1 MRSDTLKIARWE
13 VLRNLRN
20 KQFLI
25 GLFLSPLMIILFMG
39 IPRILE
45 RWDKPTQ
52 TDLYVIDHIGITDTL
67 KQALSESNIR
77 LHVPDIPESVDTLV
91 YQTEAVGYIIIPANF
106 WDEGIVRFHYNK
118 RNNEQM
124 NMVKAVLS
132 QLLQQ
137 HRMERMQISPDQIN
151 WLTANAQ
158 FEETA
163 MAQAI
168 APGFHSRVLSI
179 AFLALIFFLIFTTGM
194 MLMQSALQER
204 RDRMAEI
211 VLSSVRAPQLM
222 QGKIIGHFVLGLIQ
236 LIFWIALILP
246 AAVHFLNFPLATA
259 IIGANLPLIIF
270 FGLSGYL
277 LFGSIYVSI
286 GATMDDI
293 QSAGNTQSMIMTI
306 PMISF
311 LFLPSVIR
319 NPEGIVARFASHF
332 PLTSPVIIII
342 RNAFNRIPWW
352 EVLISATLLVISI
365 VLIIRLAARI
375 FRTGMLMYG
384 KTANIGE
391 IVKWLKY
398 KDK

>member
-1 MRSDTLKIARWE
+1 MKSDTLKIARWE

-25 GLFLSPLMIILFMG
+25 GLLLAPLMIILFMG
-39 IPRILE
+39 FPRILE

-52 TDLYVIDHIGITDTL
+52 TDLFVIDHIGVTDVV
-67 KQALSESNIR
+67 KQALSETNIR
-77 LHVPDIPESVDTLV
+77 LRIPDTPDSVEALV
-91 YQTEAVGYIIIPANF
+91 YQTKAVGYLVIPADF
-106 WDEGIVRFHYNK
+106 WDKGVIRFHYNK
-118 RNNEQM
+118 RNIQQM
-124 NMVKAVLS
+124 SMVKAVLS
-132 QLLQQ
+132 QMLQRY
-137 HRMERMQISPDQIN
+137 RMEKVQISPDQIN

-163 MAQAI
+163 MARAI
-168 APGFHSRVLSI
+168 APGYHSIILSA
-179 AFLALIFFLIFTTGM
+179 AFLALIYFLIFSTGM

-211 VLSSVRAPQLM
+211 VLSSIRAPQLM

-236 LIFWIALILP
+236 LLFWIFLILP

-259 IIGANLPLIIF
+259 INGVNLPLIIF
-270 FGLSGYL
+270 FGLGGYL
-277 LFGSIYVSI
+277 LFGAIFVSI
-286 GATMDDI
+286 GATMDDL
-293 QSAGNTQSMIMTI
+293 QSAGNTQSMIMII

-311 LFLPSVIR
+311 LFLASVIK
-319 NPEGIVARFASHF
+319 NSEGIIAIFASHF
-332 PLTSPVIIII
+332 PLTSPAIMII
-342 RNAFNRIPWW
+342 RNSFNRIPWW
-352 EVLISATLLVISI
+352 EVLISATLLIISI
-365 VLIIRLAARI
+365 ALIIRLAARI

-391 IVKWLKY
+391 IVKWLRY